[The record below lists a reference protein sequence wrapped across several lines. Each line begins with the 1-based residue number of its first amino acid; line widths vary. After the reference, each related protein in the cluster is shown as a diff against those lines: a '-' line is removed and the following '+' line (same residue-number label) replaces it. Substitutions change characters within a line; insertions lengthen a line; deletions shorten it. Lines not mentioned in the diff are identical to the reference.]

1 MRGGVASVFAKRFF
15 EANNE
20 YLPNSFNPY
29 KEHSFGLMI
38 DANNLYGGIMKNFPL
53 PLGNFETDTTTSLQ
67 TILETN
73 DESSCGFILECDLEN
88 PDDLHDDHKDFPL
101 APTKESVKPFWLSE
115 YQFELLNDIN
125 LKGNFKVKK
134 LLQTFYN
141 KERYTLHYITL
152 KLYVSLGLRVKKFI
166 VVSSFP
172 RANGYRLILI

>member
-1 MRGGVASVFAKRFF
+1 
-15 EANNE
+15 
-20 YLPNSFNPY
+20 
-29 KEHSFGLMI
+29 MI

-53 PLGNFETDTTTSLQ
+53 PFGNFETDTTTSLR

-73 DESSCGFILECDLEN
+73 DESPCGFIVECDLEY

-134 LLQTFYN
+134 TVTNSLQQGAI
-141 KERYTLHYITL
+141 YTA
-152 KLYVSLGLRVKKFI
+152 LYHTEALCVTRSMGKKSSSLSQVFPEQMVIGL
-166 VVSSFP
+166 
-172 RANGYRLILI
+172 Y